1 MSYELVTVTKDA
13 KAITIPYGTETL
25 LFKDEKVYI
34 TQTLGG
40 SFTVQRDNGQ
50 LVRIDGRDADA
61 LGKQVPEESKV
72 FKIEYGDE
80 TPRDDKEIEKDVWTQ
95 LKTCYDP
102 EIPVDIVELGL
113 IYSCK
118 ITPHPKGGKK
128 VDVVMTLTAPGC
140 GMSTVLKTEIEQ
152 KLSRIQG
159 VKEAYVDVT
168 FDPPWNQSLMT
179 EAARLQLGMM

>member
-1 MSYELVTVTKDA
+1 MSQELVTVTRDC

-25 LFKDEKVYI
+25 IFKDEKVYI

-40 SFTVQRDNGQ
+40 SFTLQRDNGQ
-50 LVRIDGRDADA
+50 LVRIDGREADA
-61 LGKQVPEESKV
+61 IGKEVPEESKV

-80 TPRDDKEIEKDVWTQ
+80 TPRDDQEVEKDVWAQ

-102 EIPVDIVELGL
+102 EIPVDIVDLGL
-113 IYSCK
+113 IYSCR

-128 VDVVMTLTAPGC
+128 VEVVMTLTAPGC
-140 GMSTVLKTEIEQ
+140 GMSTVLKAEIEQ
-152 KLSRIQG
+152 KLNRIQG
-159 VKEAYVDVT
+159 VKEALVDVT